1 MNKRLLRFL
10 TIIGPVGFILLVLF
24 FIDFAL
30 FSKVEFTELVITFI
44 VLVISATIFSWWVF
58 SQIDQREAEI
68 NKRASQLEA
77 LNMAAVSLITELDL
91 SVVLQ
96 KVVDLSRDLV
106 SSRYGALGVLDDYGT
121 SYQQFIVSGI
131 SEEARKEIGRP
142 PIGLG
147 LFRTFMEGKSGT
159 LRVDDISSH
168 EEAAGFPPNHPPM
181 HTLIGVPIIA
191 KDKIIG
197 TLYLSDKMPPF
208 TDGTDTP
215 LPFNE
220 EDERILELFATQA
233 AIAIEN
239 ARLYRQVQQLAVLEE
254 RQRFGMDLHDGVI
267 QSIYAVGLMLE
278 DIQRRVTTN
287 PESAKEGISNSIRSL
302 NTAISDIRNYILDLR
317 PQHFQGRNIVQGVEE
332 LTRALRANTFI
343 DVNLDIQGVDSRTI
357 NPENTVEILH
367 IAQEAISNIQ
377 KHSRASEVDI
387 LMYCENGDLQ
397 LDIIDNGVSIT
408 AANLQR
414 SRGNGLRNMQD
425 RASGLNGE
433 IVIGPR
439 LEGGT
444 EVRLRVPIRK
454 Q

>member
-10 TIIGPVGFILLVLF
+10 TIIVPVGFILLILGLIDYI
-24 FIDFAL
+24 FIAQFDMV
-30 FSKVEFTELVITFI
+30 KMGITFA
-44 VLVISATIFSWWVF
+44 VLTIAATVFSWWVF
-58 SQIDQREAEI
+58 RQIDQREAEI
-68 NKRASQLEA
+68 NKRATQLEA

-131 SEEARKEIGRP
+131 SEDLRKMIGQP
-142 PIGLG
+142 PVGRG
-147 LFRTFMEGKSGT
+147 LFRVFMQEGKT

-168 EEAAGFPPNHPPM
+168 EDSAGFPENHPEM
-181 HTLIGVPIIA
+181 HTLIGVPIKA
-191 KDKIIG
+191 KEKVIG
-197 TLYLSDKMPPF
+197 TLYLAEKIDPFSTGGDVPMPF
-208 TDGTDTP
+208 T
-215 LPFNE
+215 E
-220 EDERILELFATQA
+220 EDERILQLFATQA

-278 DIQRRVTTN
+278 DIQRRVKTD
-287 PESAKEGISNSIRSL
+287 PESATEGISNSIRSL

-343 DVNLDIQGVDSRTI
+343 EVNLDIKGVDSRTI

-387 LMYCENGDLQ
+387 LMHCKNGNLH
-397 LDIIDNGVSIT
+397 LDIFDNGVSIT

-425 RASGLNGE
+425 RASGLSGE

-444 EVRLRVPIRK
+444 EVRLSVPIKKR
-454 Q
+454 